1 MSSLLILGTRF
12 SQKAHLSHR
21 FTKGSALAAEN
32 TCPFSLCAS
41 GLKAGG
47 ALGPSEKVL
56 GTTRAGLLQH
66 PAVCRGTELCRT
78 ESKGLISNEKG

>member
-21 FTKGSALAAEN
+21 FTKDSALAAAT

-41 GLKAGG
+41 GLEAGG
-47 ALGPSEKVL
+47 ALGRSEKVS
-56 GTTRAGLLQH
+56 GTSWAALLQH
-66 PAVCRGTELCRT
+66 PAVCRGTQ
-78 ESKGLISNEKG
+78 